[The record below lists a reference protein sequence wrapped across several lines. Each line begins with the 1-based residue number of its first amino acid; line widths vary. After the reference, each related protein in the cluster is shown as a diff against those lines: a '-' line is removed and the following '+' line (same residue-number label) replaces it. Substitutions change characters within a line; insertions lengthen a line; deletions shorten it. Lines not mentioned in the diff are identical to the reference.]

1 MPASF
6 RNQKVDN
13 PTRANGAEAPVIT
26 RDRQKPRFYG
36 KKKTVLDSYHK
47 NKGVFFEARAKA
59 RKIQAE
65 NAQIKWELLISK
77 LLG

>member
-1 MPASF
+1 MSASF

-26 RDRQKPRFYG
+26 CDRQKPRFYG
-36 KKKTVLDSYHK
+36 KKKPVLASYHK
-47 NKGVFFEARAKA
+47 SKGKFLEARAKA
-59 RKIQAE
+59 SKIQAE
-65 NAQIKWELLISK
+65 NAQIKWELLISN